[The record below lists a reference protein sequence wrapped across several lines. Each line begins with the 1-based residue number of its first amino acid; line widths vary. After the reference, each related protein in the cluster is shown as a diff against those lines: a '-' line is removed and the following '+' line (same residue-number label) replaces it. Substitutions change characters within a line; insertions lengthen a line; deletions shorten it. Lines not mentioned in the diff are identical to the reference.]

1 LAFVFV
7 LQPCSGEPRR
17 DSVYRTRRG
26 RAPPS
31 TQGETAMYRVGEIQ
45 TIDRGSDFYGVGF
58 SILNRNG
65 APVVTFGYLDGGDAV
80 KAHAL
85 VEKAIAEAKFVAP
98 AA

>member
-1 LAFVFV
+1 
-7 LQPCSGEPRR
+7 
-17 DSVYRTRRG
+17 
-26 RAPPS
+26 
-31 TQGETAMYRVGEIQ
+31 MYRVGEIQ